1 MEAGDLV
8 ELFSIVSVSGV
19 YPFISQEYA
28 SNKRIMRDIS
38 LGACKQAKEK
48 FK

>member
-1 MEAGDLV
+1 MVIYFCWTSAVLLG
-8 ELFSIVSVSGV
+8 IVSVREV

-38 LGACKQAKEK
+38 LGAFE
-48 FK
+48 